1 MTNLFEK
8 CTKATV
14 YSDLANILQQEFHLN
29 LVFHHDQL
37 WTAPDPKIQRKV
49 NLE

>member
-29 LVFHHDQL
+29 LVFHHDQEQS
-37 WTAPDPKIQRKV
+37 PDPKIQRKV